1 VLIGLDKLVDNGHGD
16 LLVAR
21 FHSRLGRIA
30 PLRLIKDPF
39 PDNPALDVA
48 ISRALLER
56 VGGGELP
63 ETLRLGRPAAWVA
76 FGKRDAISPAYPR
89 AVARAREVG
98 FGAALRLAGG
108 RAAVFHEG
116 TVAIAHAV
124 AEEDARSGVHDRFR
138 ETADLVTQAL
148 RALGVDARVGEVP
161 GEYCPGGYSVNA
173 RGQTKLAG
181 IGQRLIRGGAHIGGV
196 IVVSRADRVKAALT
210 PVYEELGLDW
220 RPDTAGA
227 IEDEIALNWEAA
239 MAAIKA
245 GYEERYEVEEA
256 ALDEDTLDLAHRLKP
271 EHEAEG

>member
-1 VLIGLDKLVDNGHGD
+1 LDQLVDNAHGD

-21 FHSRLGRIA
+21 SHSRLGRIA
-30 PLRLIKDPF
+30 PIRLIKDPF
-39 PDNPALDVA
+39 PDDPALDVA

-56 VGGGELP
+56 VAGGELP
-63 ETLRLGRPAAWVA
+63 DTLRLGRPAAWVA

-89 AVARAREVG
+89 AVARAREAG

-108 RAAVFHEG
+108 RAAVFHQG

-124 AEEDARSGVHDRFR
+124 ADEDARSGVHDRFR
-138 ETADLVTQAL
+138 DTAELVTQAL

-173 RGQTKLAG
+173 RGAKLAG

-196 IVVSRADRVKAALT
+196 IVVSGADRVKAALT

-220 RPDTAGA
+220 NPDTAGA
-227 IEDEIALNWEAA
+227 IEDEVALTWEAA
-239 MAAIKA
+239 MAGIKA

-256 ALDEDTLDLAHRLKP
+256 ALDEETLELAHRLKP
-271 EHEAEG
+271 EHEAKG